1 MAKTIKTKAQVNE
14 ERILDKTEYE
24 NELREKRI
32 KIENLTN
39 ENFKLLKHIK
49 QLEANIKG
57 GSKKQNGEIPQ
68 NKQKNILINNINITN
83 NNNDFIEPME
93 TDSYFSDEFKS
104 TYEHIFSELEI
115 TKKQVKNYEE
125 KIEIILKDL
134 ENSEKI
140 QEEMRQK
147 LSELNFINEELYKE
161 IENKDT
167 ELIKYKN
174 NSDNLLL
181 FELEN
186 QKKNSENL
194 KKSKEEIEIL
204 HEKIISINES
214 LKRSYEICAEKQKEK
229 DEEIFKKNQLK
240 LTVQK
245 LEYDLENKNKFLKE
259 QQETIKNLQNK
270 IIQLNDFCKE
280 KEKIEKE
287 KNFQIEEFKSQIEEI
302 KKKGSEIIKK
312 FEEEIKKM
320 NKEKDELLNEMSN
333 VKCKL
338 NQKIILLREKEDEK
352 NKLENNFI
360 ELELKLA
367 NEENEKIGLNEKI
380 EKNEIIKD
388 ELEKEINTLK
398 NENYIL
404 CQNKNE

>member
-49 QLEANIKG
+49 QLEANNKG
-57 GSKKQNGEIPQ
+57 GSKKIADFQQ
-68 NKQKNILINNINITN
+68 NKQKNILMNNNIDN
-83 NNNDFIEPME
+83 NNEFIEPME
-93 TDSYFSDEFKS
+93 TDSYFSEEFKS

-115 TKKQVKNYEE
+115 TKKQTKNYEE

-134 ENSEKI
+134 ESSEKI

-147 LSELNFINEELYKE
+147 LSELNFINEELNRD

-186 QKKNSENL
+186 QKINSENL

-204 HEKIISINES
+204 HEKIININES
-214 LKRSYEICAEKQKEK
+214 LKKSYEICAEKQKEK
-229 DEEIFKKNQLK
+229 DEEIFKKNQIK
-240 LTVQK
+240 LTLQK
-245 LEYDLENKNKFLKE
+245 FQYDLENKDKFLKE

-270 IIQLNDFCKE
+270 ILQLNDFCKE
-280 KEKIEKE
+280 KEIIEKE

-312 FEEEIKKM
+312 FEDEIKKM

-338 NQKIILLREKEDEK
+338 NQKIILLREKDEEK

-367 NEENEKIGLNEKI
+367 NEENEKIAINEKI
-380 EKNEIIKD
+380 EKNEISKN
-388 ELEKEINTLK
+388 ELEKEINVLK

>member
-1 MAKTIKTKAQVNE
+1 LAKTIKTKAQVNE

-49 QLEANIKG
+49 QLEANNKG
-57 GSKKQNGEIPQ
+57 GSKKIADFQQ
-68 NKQKNILINNINITN
+68 NKQKNILMNNNIDN
-83 NNNDFIEPME
+83 NNEFIEPME
-93 TDSYFSDEFKS
+93 TDSYFSEEFKS

-115 TKKQVKNYEE
+115 TKKQTKNYEE

-134 ENSEKI
+134 ESSEKI

-147 LSELNFINEELYKE
+147 LSELNFINEELNRD

-186 QKKNSENL
+186 QKINSENL

-204 HEKIISINES
+204 HEKIININES
-214 LKRSYEICAEKQKEK
+214 LKKSYEICAEKQKEK
-229 DEEIFKKNQLK
+229 DEEIFKKNQIK
-240 LTVQK
+240 LTLQK
-245 LEYDLENKNKFLKE
+245 FQYDLENKDKFLKE

-270 IIQLNDFCKE
+270 ILQLNDFCKE
-280 KEKIEKE
+280 KEIIEKE

-312 FEEEIKKM
+312 FEDEIKKM

-338 NQKIILLREKEDEK
+338 NQKIILLREKDEEK

-367 NEENEKIGLNEKI
+367 NEENEKIAINEKI
-380 EKNEIIKD
+380 EKNEISKN
-388 ELEKEINTLK
+388 ELEKEINVLK